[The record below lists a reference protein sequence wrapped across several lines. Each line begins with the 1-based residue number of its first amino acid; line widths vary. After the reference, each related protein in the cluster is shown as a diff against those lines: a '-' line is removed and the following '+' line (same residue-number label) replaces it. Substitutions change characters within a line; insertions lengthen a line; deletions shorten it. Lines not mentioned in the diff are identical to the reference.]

1 MVSLTIRFFSIILDE
16 AEEVRLAHK
25 SRLGD
30 KNKNPF
36 RRAKF
41 LALPLL
47 RRSFS
52 RAEEV
57 TLALAARG
65 YRDDLPLRLPKL
77 PFSHLIP
84 LLFLLGFFV
93 VMVWFYL

>member
-1 MVSLTIRFFSIILDE
+1 MVSLTLRFFSIILDQ
-16 AEEVRLAHK
+16 ADEVRLAHK
-25 SRLGD
+25 ARLGNQ
-30 KNKNPF
+30 NKNPF

-47 RRSFS
+47 RHSFA

-65 YRDDLPLRLPKL
+65 YRDDLSLQLPKL
-77 PFSHLIP
+77 PFPHLIP
-84 LLFLLGFFV
+84 LFFLLVSFIV
-93 VMVWFYL
+93 IWRLH